1 MRTDDVKADG
11 GEVETPQA
19 SSRDFGSGLRS
30 GRWGWYAVRMPTL
43 GKAAVWLAV
52 GVLVLIA
59 VLCACA
65 PLITDLDPLATD
77 TTARNLPLGSPGHL
91 LGTDTL
97 GHDLLTRLLY
107 GGRTSLLVGVSAAG
121 ATVLIG
127 VLLGALAAQ
136 GPRWLDGLVT
146 RVADTMLALPLLIV
160 VLALSAVFGG
170 SLTVVIVAIAL
181 TSWMPVALITRAEL
195 RTQRQRRYVRA
206 ATSLGL
212 SPGQVLWRHT
222 LPGALPPIASI
233 AAFEVGH
240 AILTESTLSFLGLGV
255 PANRPAWGTL
265 LNNAQSHLLT
275 GQWCTVALPAGAI
288 IVTILAV
295 NVIAS
300 GLSPVRSRAW

>member
-1 MRTDDVKADG
+1 MRTDDVRTDS
-11 GEVETPQA
+11 PQTRGPRIRA
-19 SSRDFGSGLRS
+19 RARSTAPGL
-30 GRWGWYAVRMPTL
+30 YAVRVPRTGTL
-43 GKAAVWLAV
+43 AVWGAA

-59 VLCACA
+59 ALCVSA

-77 TTARNLPLGSPGHL
+77 TTARNLPPGSPGHP
-91 LGTDTL
+91 LGTDPL
-97 GHDLLTRLLY
+97 GHDLWTRLLY

-121 ATVLIG
+121 VTVLIG
-127 VLLGALAAQ
+127 VVLGVLAAQ

-170 SLTVVIVAIAL
+170 SLIVVVVAIAV
-181 TSWMPVALITRAEL
+181 TSWMPVALIARAEL
-195 RTQRQRRYVRA
+195 RSQQQRRYVRA

-212 SPGQVLWRHT
+212 SPVQVLMRHT
-222 LPGALPPIASI
+222 LPGALPPVASI

-275 GQWCTVALPAGAI
+275 GQWYTVALPAAAI
-288 IVTILAV
+288 IVTILSV

>member
-1 MRTDDVKADG
+1 MRTDDRHEDAQSR
-11 GEVETPQA
+11 PPRFPAQA
-19 SSRDFGSGLRS
+19 RSSVPGL
-30 GRWGWYAVRMPTL
+30 YAVRVPRT
-43 GKAAVWLAV
+43 GTPAVWLAV
-52 GVLVLIA
+52 GVLVLVA
-59 VLCACA
+59 GLCISA
-65 PLITDLDPLATD
+65 PLLTDLDPLATD
-77 TTARNLPLGSPGHL
+77 TTARNLPPGSPGHL

-97 GHDLLTRLLY
+97 GHDLWTRLLY
-107 GGRTSLLVGVSAAG
+107 GGRTSLLVGVSAAA

-127 VLLGALAAQ
+127 VALGAVAAQ
-136 GPRWLDGLVT
+136 GPRWVDAIVT

-170 SLTVVIVAIAL
+170 SLTVVILAIAL
-181 TSWMPVALITRAEL
+181 TSWMPVALIARAEL
-195 RTQRQRRYVRA
+195 RSQQQRRYVRA
-206 ATSLGL
+206 ARSLGL
-212 SPGQVLWRHT
+212 SPAQVLLRHT
-222 LPGALPPIASI
+222 LPGALPPVASI

-255 PANRPAWGTL
+255 PPHRPAWGTL

-275 GQWCTVALPAGAI
+275 GQWYTVALPAAAI